1 MDHFSSLLAYLQ
13 AIEEFRSYY
22 LLMGRVRARKQALE
36 VSQACY
42 YFDFVVQWLKV
53 FKRASIIIVC
63 RSSYTI
69 SRIKSLEPLN
79 TTNQYTYFNS

>member
-22 LLMGRVRARKQALE
+22 LLTERAWARKQALE

-42 YFDFVVQWLKV
+42 YLDFVVQ
-53 FKRASIIIVC
+53 
-63 RSSYTI
+63 
-69 SRIKSLEPLN
+69 
-79 TTNQYTYFNS
+79 